1 MKKQK
6 LILFDW
12 GNIVESHETGYTT
25 SQAIGEL
32 FHSLGYPTRDIYHK
46 LSKYHLSSISTLSEL
61 EKTYEEMK
69 HDFCLQGDFKDFIS
83 RYPDYLDN
91 ISYYQDV
98 RDYEWSL
105 KTRCYIGVF
114 SNLTILDKER
124 LDKQLNLENFDYVFL
139 SFEMHCQKPN
149 IEIFEKIQEQHPFS
163 KSDILLIDDSKDNVT
178 AAKEFGWNA
187 IQATGLEL
195 DKIIDAC
202 EEFIR

>member
-1 MKKQK
+1 MFQ
-6 LILFDW
+6 
-12 GNIVESHETGYTT
+12 
-25 SQAIGEL
+25 
-32 FHSLGYPTRDIYHK
+32 SLGYPTNNIYHK

-61 EKTYEEMK
+61 EKIYDEIK
-69 HDFCLQGDFKDFIS
+69 NDFCLQGNFKDFIS

-105 KTRCYIGVF
+105 KNRCYIGIF
-114 SNLTILDKER
+114 SNLTVLDKER

-139 SFEMHCQKPN
+139 SFEMGCQKPN
-149 IEIFEKIQEQHPFS
+149 LEIFEKIQEQLSFS
-163 KSDILLIDDSKDNVT
+163 KSDILLIDDSKDNVN

-195 DKIIDAC
+195 DKIMSAC